1 MKKIFILILLL
12 CSLYINAQNNYK
24 NSELFIMPYAGYCLE
39 HTQNIS
45 HGVNFGCVAAANK
58 FLLGCEFKVDCKKP
72 ESGNYSY
79 GGYCIVG
86 IKCDFMAIGGML
98 GGVNICETCKPMYAT
113 IYGEYKQ
120 ISYDHTYATKF
131 DGGIMLMLELPSKSR
146 VGAGVLLS
154 STYYTP
160 ISVSV
165 GIYIK
170 N

>member
-12 CSLYINAQNNYK
+12 CSLYISAQNNYK

-39 HTQNIS
+39 HTESIS

-58 FLLGCEFKVDCKKP
+58 FLLGCDFKVDCKKQKI
-72 ESGNYSY
+72 GNYSY
-79 GGYCIVG
+79 GGYG
-86 IKCDFMAIGGML
+86 IIGMKCNFIAIGAML
-98 GGVNICETCKPMYAT
+98 GGVNIYETCDPTYAT
-113 IYGEYKQ
+113 IYGTYKQ
-120 ISYDHTYATKF
+120 TGYDYTYTTTF
-131 DGGIMLMLELPSKSR
+131 DGGIMLLLELPSKSR